1 MNTIYKKAA
10 HYTQPQEIKSQG
22 LYPYFREL
30 QSEQDTTV
38 MMDGKKLLMFGS
50 NSYMGL
56 TNHPIVKS
64 AGVSAINKYGTG
76 CAGSR
81 FLNGNLDLHVEL
93 EREIADFVGKEEV
106 LLFSTG
112 FQANLGVA
120 SALIGRHDYV
130 IIDEGVHASIIDG
143 CRLSYGQIRRYD
155 HNSMVSLE
163 QELKHLQNEP
173 GVKMIITDGVFS
185 MEGDIANLP
194 GIVKLAKE
202 YGASIMTDDAHALG
216 VLGKNGRGTAS
227 HFGLENDVDIIMGT
241 FSKSLA
247 SLGGFIASSSSIIN
261 YLRHHSRSLI
271 FSASIPPSA
280 AASALASLR
289 IIKSEPERIVR
300 LWDNTRYALGML
312 NAAGFD
318 TGNTET
324 PIIPIFIR
332 DNKLTFIFTKT
343 LADKGVFVNPVV
355 SPAVK
360 NGNTLLR
367 FSLMATHSKQEI
379 ATAVEK
385 IISVGKQLGVLEK
398 MKKQMKQLL
407 HD

>member
-1 MNTIYKKAA
+1 MNTIHKKAA
-10 HYTQPQEIKSQG
+10 HYNQPQEIKEKG
-22 LYPYFREL
+22 LYPYFREI
-30 QSEQDTTV
+30 QSEQDTVV
-38 MMDGKKLLMFGS
+38 MMDGKELLMFGS

-56 TNHPIVKS
+56 TNHPKVKE
-64 AGVSAINKYGTG
+64 AAANAIGKYGTG

-81 FLNGNLDLHVEL
+81 FLNGNLDLHAEL
-93 EREIADFVGKEEV
+93 EREIADFVGKEEALV
-106 LLFSTG
+106 FSTG

-120 SALIGRHDYV
+120 SALIGRHDFV
-130 IIDEGVHASIIDG
+130 IIDECVHASIIDG
-143 CRLSYGQIRRYD
+143 CRLSFGQILRYD
-155 HNSMVSLE
+155 HNEMHSLE
-163 QELKHLQNEP
+163 NILKRVQNEP
-173 GVKMIITDGVFS
+173 GIKLIITDGVFS

-194 GIVKLAKE
+194 GIVSLAKK

-216 VLGKNGRGTAS
+216 VIGENGKGTAS
-227 HFGLENDVDIIMGT
+227 HFGLVDEVDIIMGT

-247 SLGGFIASSSSIIN
+247 SLGGFIASSSNIIN

-289 IIKSEPERIVR
+289 IIKSEPERITK
-300 LWDNTRYALGML
+300 LWDNTRYALEML

-318 TGNTET
+318 TGSTET

-332 DNKLTFIFTKT
+332 DNELTFLFTRMLT
-343 LADKGVFVNPVV
+343 DEGVFVNPVV

-367 FSLMATHSKQEI
+367 FSLMATHSKKEI
-379 ATAVEK
+379 ETAVKK
-385 IISVGKQLGVLEK
+385 IISVGKRLGVL
-398 MKKQMKQLL
+398 KKGKQLETSEI
-407 HD
+407 